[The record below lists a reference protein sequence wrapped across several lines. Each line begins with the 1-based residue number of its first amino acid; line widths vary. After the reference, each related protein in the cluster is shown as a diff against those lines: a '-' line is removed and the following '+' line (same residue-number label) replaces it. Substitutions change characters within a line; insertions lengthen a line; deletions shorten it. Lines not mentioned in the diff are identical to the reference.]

1 LFDSISSGF
10 HRRFQALSRFSRK
23 MASPLLVH
31 LVQTGL
37 MISCGAVDHVF
48 TMLPHA
54 LGQVAG
60 NADVERAVAVTCKDM
75 DGSCFDMRFNE
86 AGSLLSQGLMTT

>member
-1 LFDSISSGF
+1 ML
-10 HRRFQALSRFSRK
+10 
-23 MASPLLVH
+23 
-31 LVQTGL
+31 
-37 MISCGAVDHVF
+37 CGKAFDHVF
-48 TMLPHA
+48 TMLPYA
-54 LGQVAG
+54 LHQVAG